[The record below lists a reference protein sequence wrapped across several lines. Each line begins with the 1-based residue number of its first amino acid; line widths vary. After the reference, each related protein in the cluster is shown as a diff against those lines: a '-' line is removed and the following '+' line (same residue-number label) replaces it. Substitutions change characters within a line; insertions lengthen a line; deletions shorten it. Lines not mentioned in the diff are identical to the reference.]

1 MDIDPEL
8 LRAGL
13 GKRSKAVAMP
23 DLIRRGTAADVEAI
37 TDLTMRAYTKWL
49 ALIGYEPLPM
59 LADYAAAIRQHR
71 FDLLEAD
78 GRLIALIETEL
89 RDDDLLIVNVAVSPD
104 SQKRGYGRRL
114 LALAERIAA
123 EAGRDTLRL
132 YTNERFE
139 ENIRL
144 YASLG
149 YLQERLEIRANGA
162 RVVHMVKRTR

>member
-1 MDIDPEL
+1 MAE
-8 LRAGL
+8 
-13 GKRSKAVAMP
+13 
-23 DLIRRGTAADVEAI
+23 LIRRGTPADVAAI
-37 TDLTMRAYTKWL
+37 TDLTMRAYAKWL

-59 LADYAAAIRQHR
+59 LADYAVAIREHR

-78 GRLIALIETEL
+78 GTLAALIETEL

-104 SQKRGYGRRL
+104 AQKRGHGRRL
-114 LALAERIAA
+114 MALAEQIAA
-123 EAGRDTLRL
+123 EAGRTTLRL

-149 YLQERLEIRANGA
+149 YAQERLETRANGA
-162 RVVHMVKRTR
+162 RVVHMVKRMKSLATCGQHDRSGDRDQS